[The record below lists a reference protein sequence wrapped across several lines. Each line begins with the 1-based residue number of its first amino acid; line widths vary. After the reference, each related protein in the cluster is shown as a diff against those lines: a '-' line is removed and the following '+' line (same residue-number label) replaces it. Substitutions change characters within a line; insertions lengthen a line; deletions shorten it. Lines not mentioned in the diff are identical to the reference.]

1 MSTIS
6 QDMTDRV
13 HALVDRGASLPSIP
27 ALGLELLSIIRKPIE
42 SIDMRELVSLVERD
56 PTLVAR
62 ILRVSNSVYYG
73 VRREVTSVSHAISLV
88 GLDETLNYLNFY
100 LIKAIMPECPTLK
113 HFSADDFWSHSWSTA
128 VAARMLGRPQ
138 LLVTAMPGELYLAG
152 LLHDIGKVV
161 LAVHMTDDFE
171 KALEMAH
178 VTQIPLHEA
187 EMHIFGVDHALLGA
201 HLLDNWNLPGWILDA
216 VAFHHDPGEA
226 PEEHREMA
234 MLIQFA
240 NSVTNHFERTAGD
253 AHTVPVLETAIV
265 AREESAFSSPITLN
279 GIIEEIGETLDA
291 RDDVLNPPEETAE
304 PEAASEASQ
313 PEPKAE
319 TQSEATEVA
328 PSPSTKRAAKKSV
341 FRGILDSLRSLLD

>member
-1 MSTIS
+1 
-6 QDMTDRV
+6 MTDRV

-27 ALGLELLSIIRKPIE
+27 ALGLELLSIIRKPID
-42 SIDMRELVSLVERD
+42 SIDMRELVSLVEKD

-73 VRREVTSVSHAISLV
+73 VRREVTSVRHAITLV
-88 GLDETLNYLNFY
+88 GLDETINYLNFY
-100 LIKAIMPECPTLK
+100 LIKAVMPECPTLN

-138 LLVTAMPGELYLAG
+138 LLVTALPGELYLAG

-161 LAVHMTDDFE
+161 LAVHMTEDFE

-187 EMHIFGVDHALLGA
+187 EKHIFGVDHALLGA

-216 VAFHHDPGEA
+216 VAFHHDPGESPA
-226 PEEHREMA
+226 EHQEMA

-265 AREESAFSSPITLN
+265 AREESAFSSPVTLN
-279 GIIEEIGETLDA
+279 GIIEEIGDTLDA
-291 RDDVLNPPEETAE
+291 RDDILNPSEETEEPDTEVEAE
-304 PEAASEASQ
+304 GGEASQ
-313 PEPKAE
+313 AEPQSAAPE
-319 TQSEATEVA
+319 TA
-328 PSPSTKRAAKKSV
+328 PSSSAKRAAKKSI
-341 FRGILDSLRSLLD
+341 FRSLLDSLSSLLD